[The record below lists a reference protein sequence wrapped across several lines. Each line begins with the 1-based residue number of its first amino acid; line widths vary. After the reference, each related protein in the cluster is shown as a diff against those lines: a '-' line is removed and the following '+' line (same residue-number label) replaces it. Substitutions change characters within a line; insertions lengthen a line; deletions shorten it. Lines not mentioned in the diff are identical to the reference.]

1 MLSRA
6 GGQGVIPF
14 LDLKAINLRQREQFH
29 SALDEVL
36 NSGWLILGHQTES
49 FEAEFAE
56 YCGVQHCVGVA
67 NGLDALR
74 LVLKAWDIGPGDEVI
89 VPSNTYIA
97 TWLAVSQVG
106 AKPVPVE
113 PDITTYNID
122 PELIE
127 AAITPQTRAI
137 IPVHLYGQSANM
149 EMVMKI
155 AAHRNLRVLE
165 DAAQAHGAVFN
176 GVRVGALGDA
186 AGFSFYPGKNLG
198 ALGDAGAITTNDGE
212 LAAKIRVLRNYGS
225 RIKYQNDIKGY
236 NCRLDELQSAF
247 LRVKLPLLE
256 SDNAHR
262 AEIAKK
268 YILGLK
274 DLPTLLLPNVE
285 IWSRHVW
292 HLFVV
297 RFPKRDLLQRR
308 LLELGVA
315 TMIHY
320 PIPPHMQ
327 AAYTELEIGSLSVQ
341 KCELIHQEVLS
352 LPIGPTMTDD
362 EVDKVIS
369 AVRQAVSELG

>member
-1 MLSRA
+1 M
-6 GGQGVIPF
+6 IPF
-14 LDLKAINLRQREQFH
+14 LDIKSINLRQREQFH
-29 SALDEVL
+29 LALDTVL
-36 NSGWLILGHQTES
+36 DSGWLILGQQTEA
-49 FEAEFAE
+49 FEAEFAK
-56 YCGVQHCVGVA
+56 YCNVKHCVGVA

-106 AKPVPVE
+106 ARPVPVE
-113 PDITTYNID
+113 PDLKTYNINFEMID
-122 PELIE
+122 

-149 EMVMKI
+149 EAIMKI
-155 AAHRNLRVLE
+155 ASDRNLKVLE
-165 DAAQAHGAVFN
+165 DAAQAHGALFN
-176 GVRVGALGDA
+176 GAKVGSLGDA

-198 ALGDAGAITTNDGE
+198 ALGDAGAITTNDAE
-212 LAAKIRVLRNYGS
+212 LADKIRALRNYGS
-225 RIKYQNDIKGY
+225 RIKYQHEIQGY

-247 LRVKLPLLE
+247 LRAKLPLLE
-256 SDNAHR
+256 SDNERR

-268 YILGLK
+268 YILQLR
-274 DLPTLLLPNVE
+274 DFPHLVLPVVE
-285 IWSRHVW
+285 GWNKHVW

-297 RFPKRDLLQRR
+297 RSPKRDMLQKR
-308 LLELGVA
+308 LLELGVG

-327 AAYTELEIGSLSVQ
+327 GAYSDIKNNFGLMPKS
-341 KCELIHQEVLS
+341 ELIHKEILS
-352 LPIGPTMTDD
+352 LPMGPTMSDE

>member
-1 MLSRA
+1 M
-6 GGQGVIPF
+6 IPF
-14 LDLKAINLRQREQFH
+14 LDLKSINLRQREQFH
-29 SALDEVL
+29 LALDVVL
-36 NSGWLILGHQTES
+36 DSGWLILGQQTEA

-56 YCGVQHCVGVA
+56 YCNVKHCVGVA

-106 AKPVPVE
+106 ARPVPVE
-113 PDITTYNID
+113 PDLETYNINS
-122 PELIE
+122 EVIE

-149 EMVMKI
+149 EAIMKI
-155 AAHRNLRVLE
+155 ASDRNLRVLE
-165 DAAQAHGAVFN
+165 DAAQAHGATFK
-176 GVRVGALGDA
+176 GSRVGSLGDA

-198 ALGDAGAITTNDGE
+198 ALGDAGAITTNDAK
-212 LAAKIRVLRNYGS
+212 LAEKVRALRNYGS
-225 RIKYQNDIKGY
+225 RIKYQHEFQGY

-247 LRVKLPLLE
+247 LRAKLPLLE
-256 SDNAHR
+256 SDNARR

-268 YILGLK
+268 YMLGLTG
-274 DLPTLLLPNVE
+274 LPHLVLPVVE
-285 IWSRHVW
+285 KWGRHVW

-297 RFPKRDLLQRR
+297 RSPKRDMLQNR
-308 LLELGVA
+308 LLGLGVA

-327 AAYTELEIGSLSVQ
+327 AAYSNLKDNFGLMPKS
-341 KCELIHQEVLS
+341 ELIHREILS
-352 LPIGPTMTDD
+352 LPMGPTISDE
-362 EVDKVIS
+362 EVDKIIS